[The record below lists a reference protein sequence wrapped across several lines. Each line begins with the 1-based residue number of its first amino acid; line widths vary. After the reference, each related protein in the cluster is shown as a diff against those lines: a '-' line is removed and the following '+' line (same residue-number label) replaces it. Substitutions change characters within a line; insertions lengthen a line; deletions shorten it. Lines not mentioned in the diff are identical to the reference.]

1 MKILNLLSSGGT
13 GGIEVLY
20 KEILFNSNKGFD
32 NRICCMF
39 EEGAIYEEIK
49 KFDKNKIFS
58 LKNKN
63 RNKNAIVN
71 EIIDYC
77 NREKIEII
85 VDHHGGLS
93 CNLIY
98 IKLKKKL
105 PNVKFVRYLH
115 GCFDNYSFGNDGNF
129 IKRFVVKKVM
139 QKALHVSDLIIF
151 ISNAVKESFFNNF
164 NIENDKCRIIYNGI
178 GENFY
183 ERNNNTIKKCT
194 NNVVFVGR
202 LAREKGV
209 NVLIDAFNI
218 IKQKGIDSTLTIVGD
233 GEEKNELIEKVSNYG
248 LGNNVIFTGRQSDV
262 IQYLDNADIFVYPSI
277 CEEGF
282 GISVVEAMARGCIPI
297 VFNKGGL
304 PEIIKNEENGFIV
317 NDVTAESLA
326 DEILKVINLNNKDEI
341 RKNAI
346 ETAKEFSIDNTIKNQ
361 KNIYEKL
368 ANEKK

>member
-13 GGIEVLY
+13 GGIEVLC
-20 KEILFNSNKGFD
+20 KEILFNSNEGFD

-85 VDHHGGLS
+85 VVHHGGLS

-151 ISNAVKESFFNNF
+151 ISNAAKKSFFNNF
-164 NIENDKCRIIYNGI
+164 NINNNKCRIIYNGI
-178 GENFY
+178 ERKFY

-202 LAREKGV
+202 LTKVKGV
-209 NVLIDAFNI
+209 DVLIDAFNI

-248 LGNNVIFTGRQSDV
+248 LGNNVIFTGRQSNV
-262 IQYLDNADIFVYPSI
+262 IQYLDSADIFIYPSI
-277 CEEGF
+277 WEEGF

-297 VFNKGGL
+297 TFNKGGL
-304 PEIIKNEENGFIV
+304 PEIIENGKNGFIV
-317 NDVTAESLA
+317 NDVSQEALA
-326 DEILKVINLNNKDEI
+326 NKIIEVINLKNKDEI

-346 ETAKEFSIDNTIKNQ
+346 ETAKKFSIDNTIRCQ
-361 KNIYEKL
+361 KDIFEKII
-368 ANEKK
+368 K

>member
-13 GGIEVLY
+13 GGIEVLC
-20 KEILFNSNKGFD
+20 KEILFNSNEGFD

-77 NREKIEII
+77 NKEKIEII
-85 VDHHGGLS
+85 VVHHGGLS

-129 IKRFVVKKVM
+129 IKRLLVKKIM

-178 GENFY
+178 ERKFY

-233 GEEKNELIEKVSNYG
+233 GEEKNELIEKVSNYV
-248 LGNNVIFTGRQSDV
+248 LGNNVIFTGRQSNV
-262 IQYLDNADIFVYPSI
+262 IQYLDSADIFVYPSI

-317 NDVTAESLA
+317 NDISKEALA
-326 DEILKVINLNNKDEI
+326 NKIIEVSNLKNKDKI
-341 RKNAI
+341 RKNAL
-346 ETAKEFSIDNTIKNQ
+346 ETATKFKITNKIDEMYK
-361 KNIYEKL
+361 IY
-368 ANEKK
+368 NEILKK

>member
-13 GGIEVLY
+13 GGIEVLC
-20 KEILFNSNKGFD
+20 KEILFNSNAGFD

-58 LKNKN
+58 LKNKD

-71 EIIDYC
+71 EIVDYC

-85 VDHHGGLS
+85 VVHHGGAS

-129 IKRFVVKKVM
+129 IKRFFVKKIM
-139 QKALHVSDLIIF
+139 QKALNVSDLIIF
-151 ISNAVKESFFNNF
+151 ISNAVKKSFLNNF
-164 NIENDKCRIIYNGI
+164 NINNNKCEIIYNGI
-178 GENFY
+178 RRNFY
-183 ERNNNTIKKCT
+183 EQSNNTFKKFT
-194 NNVVFVGR
+194 NNVVFIGR

-209 NVLIDAFNI
+209 NILIDAFNI
-218 IKQKGIDSTLTIVGD
+218 VKQKGIDTTLTIVGEGD
-233 GEEKNELIEKVSNYG
+233 EKQELIEKIGKYG
-248 LGNNVIFTGRQSDV
+248 LENNVIFTGRQSNV
-262 IQYLDNADIFVYPSI
+262 IQYLDNAEIFVYPSI
-277 CEEGF
+277 WEEGF

-297 VFNKGGL
+297 TFNKGDL
-304 PEIIKNEENGFIV
+304 PEIIKNEKNGFIV

-326 DEILKVINLNNKDEI
+326 DEIIKVINLNNKDEI

-346 ETAKEFSIDNTIKNQ
+346 ETAKKFSIDNTIRCQ
-361 KNIYEKL
+361 KDIFEKII
-368 ANEKK
+368 K